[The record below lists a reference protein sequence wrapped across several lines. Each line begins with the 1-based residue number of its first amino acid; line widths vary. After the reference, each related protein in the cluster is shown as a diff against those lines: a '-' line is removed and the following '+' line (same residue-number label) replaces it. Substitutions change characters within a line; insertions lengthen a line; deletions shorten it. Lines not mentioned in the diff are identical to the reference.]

1 VIVGKSIP
9 TKGDTKCFGFVQR
22 IEEKPR
28 RRLHD
33 VLDSQG
39 FQANQPIVFL
49 SDGADT
55 VRNLQRHMTP
65 NAEHILDW
73 FHVTMRVTVMENLVA
88 GLQKGRMRRNTP
100 TMFADLL
107 ESVKWNV
114 WHGKVDRSLGRAE
127 ELRKKLAKASAVS
140 RENARKLRGK
150 LGKFIGYIDA
160 NRAFI
165 SNYEKRYHAGK
176 PISTSF
182 VESTV
187 DHVVS
192 RRFVKKQK
200 CGGPSA
206 AATTSSSFAR
216 VSSTTSFDRLCRA
229 GTQAY
234 KSPLSTRFLTVSY
247 TTLQFQN
254 WNEAPFALC
263 PMASLFWDV
272 S

>member
-1 VIVGKSIP
+1 M
-9 TKGDTKCFGFVQR
+9 R
-22 IEEKPR
+22 
-28 RRLHD
+28 HD
-33 VLDSQG
+33 ENILAREFFTIGRDSSS
-39 FQANQPIVFL
+39 ADNPEVPVFL
-49 SDGADT
+49 GEMGISHVIRHDPQSPQGRVADT

-73 FHVTMRVTVMENLVA
+73 FHVTMRVTVMENLIA
-88 GLQKGRMRRNTP
+88 GLQKGRMRRNTS
-100 TMFADLL
+100 TMSADLL

-114 WHGKVDRSLGRAE
+114 WHGKVDRSLERAE

-182 VESTV
+182 V
-187 DHVVS
+187 DQVVS
-192 RRFVKKQK
+192 RRFVKNRR
-200 CGGPSA
+200 CVGPSA

-216 VSSTTSFDRLCRA
+216 VSSTTSFDRVMQ
-229 GTQAY
+229 GWY
-234 KSPLSTRFLTVSY
+234 PG
-247 TTLQFQN
+247 LQI
-254 WNEAPFALC
+254 AA
-263 PMASLFWDV
+263 
-272 S
+272 